1 MMNAELF
8 ADARTEL
15 DGAASLLTDVLG
27 VGSARMHPHENK
39 FHAGNG
45 EDGKHYWL
53 TPPDLYAQL
62 DAEFHFDFDPCPFP
76 KPADFDGLTCE
87 WGQSFYVILPAW
99 KSNDAHAAE
108 TQSPYLNS
116 VNDQSENLD
125 TCRTAKNASDV
136 LLANDGAENSS
147 QSEMDQRSINYW
159 PLDSSDALNARLSRH
174 LTALIF
180 LLNHETDRGILLT
193 AESASGFAQGS
204 RWNQS
209 AQTLRRTL
217 TSRLGETSIGNPRR
231 DKKASE
237 SEVLSEI
244 TSVERFLFGGLRKI
258 GQLANYTLETSV
270 PIADQTGFLLKTIS
284 SLYRIL
290 IAQEQCQKTWSPP
303 ADDATSQSRRNIL
316 LGGQAEKLSSGF
328 DVTSQ
333 LCLKVNH
340 RAVVYCNPPFGSIV
354 HQGKKKGPT
363 AWMRKAIEEQRKGKL
378 SVVVYPVDKWVLMML
393 AATGAKN
400 VRNLGDVK
408 WLATEDGSQG
418 KGTGRHI
425 AAFILTPNADVTGL
439 APAQEN
445 DK

>member
-1 MMNAELF
+1 MTFELF
-8 ADARTEL
+8 ADGRTEL
-15 DGAASLLTDVLG
+15 DGAASVLTDVLG

-62 DAEFHFDFDPCPFP
+62 DAEFGFDFDPCPFP
-76 KPADFDGLTCE
+76 KPVDFDGLTCE

-99 KSNDAHAAE
+99 KPNDAPVAE
-108 TQSPYLNS
+108 TPSPYLNS
-116 VNDQSENLD
+116 ENVPSENQA
-125 TCRTAKNASDV
+125 TCHTAKSASG
-136 LLANDGAENSS
+136 LPQANDGAGNSR

-159 PLDSSDALNARLSRH
+159 PLDISDALNARLSKH

-180 LLNHETDRGILLT
+180 LLNNEIDRGILRT
-193 AESASGFAQGS
+193 AEIASMPTQGS

-209 AQTLRRTL
+209 AQTLCKTL
-217 TSRLGETSIGNPRR
+217 ASRLGETSIGNPQR
-231 DKKASE
+231 DKRASE

-244 TSVERFLFGGLRKI
+244 TSVEPYLLSGLRKT
-258 GQLANYTLETSV
+258 GQLANYTLETSAH
-270 PIADQTGFLLKTIS
+270 IADPTGFLLKTIS

-290 IAQEQCQKTWSPP
+290 IAQEQFQKTWFLP
-303 ADDATSQSRRNIL
+303 ADDATSQSKRNIL
-316 LGGQAEKLSSGF
+316 LGGQAERLSSGF

-393 AATGAKN
+393 AATGAQN

-408 WLATEDGSQG
+408 WCATEDGSAG

-425 AAFILTPNADVTGL
+425 ACFVLTPNA
-439 APAQEN
+439 
-445 DK
+445 